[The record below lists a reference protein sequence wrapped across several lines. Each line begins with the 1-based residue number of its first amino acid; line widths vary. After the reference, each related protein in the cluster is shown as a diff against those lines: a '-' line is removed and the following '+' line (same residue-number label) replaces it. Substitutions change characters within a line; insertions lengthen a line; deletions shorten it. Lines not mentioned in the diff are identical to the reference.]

1 MSDETVLLAGFAHE
15 TNTFVE
21 GTTGRDLFR
30 ERREYFGDEIPEK
43 MRGTNTCEGGAI
55 DVGEAEGA
63 DLRYAVSASATP
75 SGVVAE
81 EAYAF
86 YTEAILDGVE
96 AAGDEL
102 DGVCLCLHGAMVP
115 EGMDDGEGPL
125 VAAVRERVGPDVPIA
140 VSLDLHGNN
149 TDELIETA
157 DVVVG
162 YEEYPHTDMG
172 ETGRRAMTFLLGAI
186 RGNINPEMAIERP
199 PVLAMGPKQN
209 TRQGPMAELMA
220 EARELEEREGVL
232 KVNVFPG
239 FHQADVPSMG
249 FSIPVVTDGD
259 PELARE
265 VARGLASRVWELRE
279 SFVGDYPDP
288 PEAVAEAKRLI
299 ETGESETGP
308 VVMADAGDN
317 PGGGGAADGTTV
329 LRELLDQ
336 GLTNAGFAIMRDS
349 ESVADCVDAGVGEWV
364 TLTLGGKTD
373 DMHGEPI
380 DTLDGY
386 VAAITDGEFENTGP
400 MGTGSE
406 NHLGRTVHLR
416 CGAND
421 GDTNRTGAPDDGVS
435 VIVTE
440 NRLQPLDAEI
450 WRHAGIQ
457 PERLDALVVKSTNHY
472 RADYEPMASE
482 VIQINSI
489 GLVAMDPRKFEFTQ
503 VRRPQF
509 PLDEL
514 AEDAYPDWGDV

>member
-15 TNTFVE
+15 TNTFVD
-21 GTTGRDLFR
+21 GTTGRDQFE

-55 DVGEAEGA
+55 EVGEAEGV

-81 EAYAF
+81 EAYEF
-86 YTEAILDGVE
+86 YTEHILDGVE
-96 AAGDEL
+96 AAGDDL

-149 TDELIETA
+149 TDELVDTA
-157 DVVVG
+157 DVLVG

-172 ETGRRAMTFLLGAI
+172 ETGRRAMRFLLQTV
-186 RGNINPEMAIERP
+186 RGDIDPTMAIERP
-199 PVLAMGPKQN
+199 PVLPMGPKQN

-220 EARELEEREGVL
+220 EARTLEARDGVV

-249 FSIPVVTDGD
+249 FSVPVVTDDD

-265 VARGLASRVWELRE
+265 VARDLATRVWERRE

-288 PEAVAEAKRLI
+288 PDAVAEAKRLSDAG
-299 ETGESETGP
+299 ETEDGP

-336 GLTNAGFAIMRDS
+336 GLTNAGFAIMRDP
-349 ESVADCVDAGVGEWV
+349 ESVADCVEAGVGERV
-364 TLTLGGKTD
+364 ELRLGGKTD
-373 DMHGEPI
+373 DMHGDPI
-380 DTLDGY
+380 EGLDGY

-416 CGAND
+416 CGA
-421 GDTNRTGAPDDGVS
+421 ADGVS
-435 VIVTE
+435 VLVTE

-482 VIQINSI
+482 VIQVNSI
-489 GLVAMDPRKFEFTQ
+489 GLVAMDPRKFEFGH

-509 PLDEL
+509 PLDDV
-514 AEDAYPDWGDV
+514 ADDAYPDWDC